1 MFVPTYLLKSRH
13 GLFYFR
19 WPLPKLLHPHGKAE
33 TIKLSLQ
40 TRDPQK
46 ALRLSRSLIQI
57 GEQLNDHGIAYG
69 MRYDEL
75 HGLLKRHFR
84 ELLDTVKNEIDI
96 QGRLNEKTRADYQ
109 QRLATTEREI
119 AEDKPLSFG
128 TGYETL
134 LASFMKQYNVPFSG
148 ADQQYQWLE
157 RDFKKAVRS
166 FLKAALD
173 HDASYDDFD
182 LNTSDERIISA
193 PTLGA
198 NLSPAPMEPPISAG
212 VTIQELAKRFIM
224 ERKRGGN
231 WVETT
236 VSGKEEY
243 LGLLT
248 ELFGTNRDI
257 ATLTHKDVTTVK
269 ETLFALP
276 KHRHK
281 KQATIGKPLAE
292 ILTMTNLSRLSVPSI
307 NKYLQTYNDFFGYA
321 HQHGHI
327 KHNLFAA
334 VAIKQNRQRLQA
346 KTREGFTPEQVR
358 TILEAIVDGGFLHAR
373 KPHQKW
379 GPLIGLYT
387 GARLNEIAQIDLTD
401 IKQEGEIWFFDLN
414 DEGDEKKLKTLS
426 AKRRVPIHKDL
437 LALGFLDYV
446 QSLRQRGVS
455 KLFHDLSTSVE
466 HGRGRAIGRW
476 FNETLLPSLGIKT
489 KLLVFHSLRQTVVTK
504 LVNAQVD
511 GPLIKALVGHSQQ
524 GVTYQSYFG
533 GHTLHLL
540 NDAIQKLDFTQ
551 EPAATD
557 PQAREHPTR

>member
-19 WPLPKLLHPHGKAE
+19 WPLPKQLHPRGKAE

-57 GEQLNDHGIAYG
+57 GEQLNDYGIAYG

-75 HGLLKRHFR
+75 HGLLKQHFR
-84 ELLDTVKNEIDI
+84 ELLDKVRNEIDI
-96 QGRLNEKTRADYQ
+96 QGRLNEKTRQEYE
-109 QRLATTEREI
+109 QRLAQTEHEI
-119 AEDKPLSFG
+119 ADDKPLSFQ
-128 TGYETL
+128 TDYQTL
-134 LASFMKQYNVPFSG
+134 LAGFMSQYKVPFSH
-148 ADQQYQWLE
+148 ADEQYKWLE

-166 FLKAALD
+166 FLRAALD
-173 HDASYDDFD
+173 HDASYDQFD
-182 LNTSDERIISA
+182 LSA
-193 PTLGA
+193 PTG
-198 NLSPAPMEPPISAG
+198 SPSISATNAMPEPTP
-212 VTIQELAKRFIM
+212 VTQREPIGAGITIEELAKRFIM

-248 ELFGTNRDI
+248 ELFGADRDI
-257 ATLTHKDVTTVK
+257 ATLTQKDVTVVK
-269 ETLFALP
+269 DTLLALP

-292 ILTMTNLSRLSVPSI
+292 ILTMTNLPRLSVPSI

-327 KHNLFAA
+327 KQNLFAA

-358 TILEAIVDGGFLHAR
+358 TILEAIVDGSLVHAR

-387 GARLNEIAQIDLTD
+387 GARLNEIAQIDLAD
-401 IKQEGEIWFFDLN
+401 IKQEDGIWYFDLN

-426 AKRRVPIHKDL
+426 SKRRVPVHNDL
-437 LALGFLDYV
+437 IALGLLDYV
-446 QSLRQRGVS
+446 QTLRTRGGS

-476 FNETLLPSLGIKT
+476 FNETLLPSLGMKT
-489 KLLVFHSLRQTVVTK
+489 KLLVFHSLRHTVVTK

-533 GHTLHLL
+533 GHTLTLL
-540 NDAIQKLDFTQ
+540 NDAIQKLDYSL
-551 EPAATD
+551 PAQKLDTAIRD
-557 PQAREHPTR
+557 

>member
-1 MFVPTYLLKSRH
+1 MTKYR
-13 GLFYFR
+13 
-19 WPLPKLLHPHGKAE
+19 
-33 TIKLSLQ
+33 
-40 TRDPQK
+40 
-46 ALRLSRSLIQI
+46 
-57 GEQLNDHGIAYG
+57 
-69 MRYDEL
+69 
-75 HGLLKRHFR
+75 
-84 ELLDTVKNEIDI
+84 
-96 QGRLNEKTRADYQ
+96 
-109 QRLATTEREI
+109 
-119 AEDKPLSFG
+119 
-128 TGYETL
+128 
-134 LASFMKQYNVPFSG
+134 VPFSET
-148 ADQQYQWLE
+148 DQQYEWLE

-173 HDASYDDFD
+173 HDASYDEFD
-182 LNTSDERIISA
+182 LNAPGERGISIA
-193 PTLGA
+193 TQQVEPL
-198 NLSPAPMEPPISAG
+198 PAPVEQPSSAG
-212 VTIQELAKRFIM
+212 VTIEELAKRFIM

-231 WVETT
+231 WVATT

-257 ATLTHKDVTTVK
+257 ATLTQQDVITVK
-269 ETLFALP
+269 DTLFALP

-281 KQATIGKPLAE
+281 KQETVGKPLAE
-292 ILTMTNLSRLSVPSI
+292 VLTMTNLPRLSVPSI

-327 KHNLFAA
+327 KQNLFAT
-334 VAIKQNRQRLQA
+334 VGIKQNRQRLQA
-346 KTREGFTPEQVR
+346 KTREPFTLEQVQ
-358 TILEAIVDGGFLHAR
+358 TILEAIVDGGVVHAR

-387 GARLNEIAQIDLTD
+387 GARLNEIAQIELAD
-401 IKQEGEIWFFDLN
+401 IKREDGIWYFDLN

-426 AKRRVPIHKDL
+426 SKRRVPVHRDL
-437 LALGFLDYV
+437 IGLGLLEYV
-446 QSLRQRGVS
+446 QTLQTRGAS

-489 KLLVFHSLRQTVVTK
+489 KLLVFHSLRHTVVTS

-533 GHTLHLL
+533 GHTLSLL
-540 NDAIQKLDFTQ
+540 NEAIQKLDYSLPTQ
-551 EPAATD
+551 KLDTGIQD
-557 PQAREHPTR
+557 

>member
-19 WPLPKLLHPHGKAE
+19 WPLPKQLHPQRKAE

-40 TRDPQK
+40 TRDPHK

-75 HGLLKRHFR
+75 HGLLKKHFR
-84 ELLDTVKNEIDI
+84 ELLDKVRNEIDI
-96 QGRLNEKTRADYQ
+96 QGRLNEKTRQDYEL
-109 QRLATTEREI
+109 RLATTEREI
-119 AEDKPLSFG
+119 AEGRPLSFDS
-128 TGYETL
+128 GYQTL
-134 LASFMKQYNVPFSG
+134 LAGFMAQYRVPFSN
-148 ADQQYQWLE
+148 ADEQYGWLE

-173 HDASYDDFD
+173 HDASYDQFD
-182 LNTSDERIISA
+182 LSA
-193 PTLGA
+193 PVDSTISVA
-198 NLSPAPMEPPISAG
+198 EPQPRPSPAPLEQPSGAG
-212 VTIQELAKRFIM
+212 ITIEELAKRFIM
-224 ERKRGGN
+224 ERTRGGN
-231 WVETT
+231 WVATT

-248 ELFGTNRDI
+248 ELFGANRDI
-257 ATLTHKDVTTVK
+257 ATLTQQDVTTVK
-269 ETLFALP
+269 DTLFALP

-281 KQATIGKPLAE
+281 KQETIGKPLAE
-292 ILTMTNLSRLSVPSI
+292 VLIMTNLPRLSVPSI

-327 KHNLFAA
+327 KQNLFAA

-358 TILEAIVDGGFLHAR
+358 TILDAIVDGGLVHAR

-401 IKQEGEIWFFDLN
+401 IKQEDGIWYFDLN

-426 AKRRVPIHKDL
+426 AKRRVPVHKDL
-437 LALGFLDYV
+437 IALGFSDYV
-446 QSLRQRGVS
+446 ETLRQRGVS

-489 KLLVFHSLRQTVVTK
+489 KLLVFHSLRHTVVTK

-540 NDAIQKLDFTQ
+540 NEAVQKLDYSL
-551 EPAATD
+551 PAQKLDTAIQD
-557 PQAREHPTR
+557 